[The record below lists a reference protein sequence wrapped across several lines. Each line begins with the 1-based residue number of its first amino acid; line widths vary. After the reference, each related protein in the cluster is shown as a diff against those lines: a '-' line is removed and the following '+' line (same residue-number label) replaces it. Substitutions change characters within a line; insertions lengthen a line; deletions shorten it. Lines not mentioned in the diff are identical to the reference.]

1 MLILYE
7 YYTCTV
13 LFVHDKIGVLPPV
26 LHIRRSRRTDDGPS
40 YASAV
45 LSWTG
50 RGTDED
56 IMRLIDNKMA
66 AFAQGKM
73 TQTGDVVVFLVD
85 HFLD

>member
-1 MLILYE
+1 M
-7 YYTCTV
+7 
-13 LFVHDKIGVLPPV
+13 HDKIGVLPPV

-40 YASAV
+40 Y
-45 LSWTG
+45 
-50 RGTDED
+50 ED

-85 HFLD
+85 YFLD